1 MSKKKINIGTKVRFR
16 PIPTETNFGHY
27 EVVGTIVQIHKAHHW
42 FRIKWGK
49 NTPIYTCRHFSDVGE
64 IVVLV

>member
-1 MSKKKINIGTKVRFR
+1 MSKKITIGTKVKFR
-16 PIPTETNFGHY
+16 PIPTETNFRHY
-27 EVVGTIVQIHKAHHW
+27 EVVGTVVQIHKNHHW

-64 IVVLV
+64 SVVLV

>member
-1 MSKKKINIGTKVRFR
+1 MLKKIAIGTKVKFR

-27 EVVGTIVQIHKAHHW
+27 EVVGTVVQIHKNHHW

-49 NTPIYTCRHFSDVGE
+49 NAPIYTCRHFSDVD
-64 IVVLV
+64 VNVFVA